1 MRGQST
7 LLILVLGSACQVEN
21 KLLDIA
27 PHTIAGECNLESPP
41 VVPDSEKPIAVCDS
55 NRFQVAPLRESA
67 DLFGSDSYDPNGLDL
82 IDFRWRLDAA
92 DYKVISA
99 PVRAL

>member
-1 MRGQST
+1 MRGQSK

-41 VVPDSEKPIAVCDS
+41 VVPDSEKPIAVCNS
-55 NRFQVAPLRESA
+55 NRFSS
-67 DLFGSDSYDPNGLDL
+67 GSPEGECRFYLVLTLMIRMGWTSSIIGGD
-82 IDFRWRLDAA
+82 
-92 DYKVISA
+92 
-99 PVRAL
+99 